1 MAGRLI
7 VMKNATDQIKGNCE
21 AENYTEWLKLEGV
34 SFAVGAALTPGED
47 TGSVHQSSITMHVP
61 FGPWV
66 AELQQ
71 RLFHGKELGDV
82 EIVEIAQSADAEKKK
97 TWKKVRELKLV
108 QGWVES
114 VSHGWTGIS
123 QSVAVSLQYTDIT
136 FTWGDK
142 VAHYNR
148 SEKS

>member
-21 AENYTEWLKLEGV
+21 ADGYAEWLKLEHI
-34 SFAVGAALTPGED
+34 SFSVGAALTPGED
-47 TGSVHQSSITMHVP
+47 TGSVHQSAITMVIP

-82 EIVEIAQSADAEKKK
+82 EIVEIAQAVDAEKKK

-108 QGWVES
+108 QGWVEGVNHGWNGISPS
-114 VSHGWTGIS
+114 VS
-123 QSVAVSLQYTDIT
+123 VSLQYTDVT
-136 FTWGDK
+136 FSWGDK

>member
-7 VMKNATDQIKGNCE
+7 VMKNDTDQIKGNCE
-21 AENYTEWLKLEGV
+21 ADGYTEWLKLENV

-47 TGSVHQSSITMHVP
+47 TGSVHQSAINMLVP

-71 RLFHGKELGDV
+71 RLFHGKELGNV
-82 EIVEIAQSADAEKKK
+82 EIIEIAQSVDADKKK

-108 QGWVES
+108 HGWVES
-114 VSHGWTGIS
+114 VSHGWGGITAMV
-123 QSVAVSLQYTDIT
+123 QVSLQYTDVT
-136 FTWGDK
+136 FGWGDK
-142 VAHYNR
+142 IAHYNR
-148 SEKS
+148 SEKT